1 MTEQDRYQI
10 RLQGWIGR
18 RWANWFDGMTMTY
31 NGTESDSPITV
42 LSGPVVDQAALRSL
56 LSKIWD
62 LNLTVISMARVE
74 TSTEQTRRQS
84 E

>member
-10 RLQGWIGR
+10 RVQGWIGR

-42 LSGPVVDQAALRSL
+42 LSGPVADQAALRSL